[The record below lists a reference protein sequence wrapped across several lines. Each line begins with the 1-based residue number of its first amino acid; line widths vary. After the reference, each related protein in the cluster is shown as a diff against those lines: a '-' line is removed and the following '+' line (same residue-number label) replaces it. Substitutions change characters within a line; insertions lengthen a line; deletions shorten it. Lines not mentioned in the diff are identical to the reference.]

1 MKLLTMTTPAHLSPA
16 ELTTELPAQLLA
28 QLPAQLPVRTHR
40 IKSC

>member
-16 ELTTELPAQLLA
+16 ELTTELPAH
-28 QLPAQLPVRTHR
+28 LPAQLPVRTHR